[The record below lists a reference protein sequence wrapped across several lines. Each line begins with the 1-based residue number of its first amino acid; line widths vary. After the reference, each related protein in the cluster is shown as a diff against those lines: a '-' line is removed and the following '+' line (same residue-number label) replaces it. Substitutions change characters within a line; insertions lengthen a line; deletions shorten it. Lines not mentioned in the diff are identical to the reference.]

1 MQLRAMVVADPVG
14 NVAELVTSQCRRL
27 ASQRAVATLGE
38 QTLALVAELQPEV
51 LVASLEIVR
60 PTIDKLI
67 PRIIKMAPEILILA
81 TFRELTVPK
90 MEQLNLLGVDDFIA
104 HPIHATE
111 IFRAVSRRFNMPFRQ
126 FQRFDARLMVHRT
139 DGTAL
144 GETLNIS
151 EGGLRLTMTARV
163 AVDESLMVD
172 LTLPDAYP
180 KPLRARFL
188 VLAVEAPQGPHTVVR
203 GQFDNLRGEEQ
214 QRLGAYL
221 NALDQ
226 AGDSEPHL

>member
-27 ASQRAVATLGE
+27 AAQRVVATMGE
-38 QTLALVAELQPEV
+38 QTLALVAEFQPEV

-60 PTIDKLI
+60 PTVDKLI
-67 PRIIKMAPEILILA
+67 PRIIKIAPEILILA

-90 MEQLNLLGVDDFIA
+90 MEQLNHLGVDDFIA

-111 IFRAVSRRFNMPFRQ
+111 IFRAVSRRFHLPFRQ
-126 FQRFDARLMVHRT
+126 FQRFDVRLVVRRT
-139 DGTAL
+139 DGDL
-144 GETLNIS
+144 MGETLNIS
-151 EGGLRLTMTARV
+151 EGGLRVKMTARV
-163 AVDESLMVD
+163 AVDESIMLD
-172 LTLPDAYP
+172 LELPDGHK
-180 KPLRARFL
+180 KPLRARFH
-188 VLAVEAPQGPHTVVR
+188 VLALEASQGAHAVVR

-226 AGDSEPHL
+226 ASDSAPHT

>member
-60 PTIDKLI
+60 PTVDKLI
-67 PRIIKMAPEILILA
+67 PRIIKIAPEILIVA

-90 MEQLNLLGVDDFIA
+90 MEQLNQLGVDDFIA
-104 HPIHATE
+104 QPIHATE
-111 IFRAVSRRFNMPFRQ
+111 IFRAVSRRFNLPFRQ
-126 FQRFDARLMVHRT
+126 FQRFDVSLIVFRT
-139 DGTAL
+139 DGNPL

-151 EGGLRLTMTARV
+151 EGGLRLKLTARV
-163 AVDESLMVD
+163 AVDESIMLD
-172 LTLPDAYP
+172 LALPDGHT
-180 KPLRARFL
+180 KPMRARFL
-188 VLAVEAPQGPHTVVR
+188 VLAVEAPQGQHTVVR

-214 QRLGAYL
+214 QRLGAYI
-221 NALDQ
+221 NALDK
-226 AGDSEPHL
+226 AKDSDPHA

>member
-27 ASQRAVATLGE
+27 ASQRVVSTMGE
-38 QTLALVAELQPEV
+38 QTLALVAELQPEI

-67 PRIIKMAPEILILA
+67 PRIIKIAPEILIIA

-90 MEQLNLLGVDDFIA
+90 MEQLNQLGVDDFIA

-111 IFRAVSRRFNMPFRQ
+111 IFRAVSRRFNLPFRQ
-126 FQRFDARLMVHRT
+126 FQRFDVRLVVRRT
-139 DGTAL
+139 NGELL

-151 EGGLRLTMTARV
+151 EGGLRLKMSAKV
-163 AVDESLMVD
+163 AVDESIMLD
-172 LTLPDAYP
+172 LELPDIKG
-180 KPLRARFL
+180 KPLRARFH
-188 VLAVEAPQGPHTVVR
+188 VLALEAPQGRQSVAR

-226 AGDSEPHL
+226 ASESPPHA